1 MNILTLRLSL
11 GAAALLFASGA
22 PAQVDPALERAA
34 PPQARSSS
42 KAMYNA
48 KSVTVQDRDG
58 DSLSILYGGG
68 PPEHRQIE
76 FRDPDGVLINT
87 IPIGSPAPPRPAGGG
102 QNPFFGDSIP
112 PLPDTSPVS
121 LRETRSGGAIDDG
134 KSDIN
139 SDTRNLVNRVNDL
152 THQVKILTD
161 RINAAAAK
169 R

>member
-1 MNILTLRLSL
+1 MMNILTLRLSL

-22 PAQVDPALERAA
+22 PAQVDPASERA
-34 PPQARSSS
+34 PQSHAKVN
-42 KAMYNA
+42 KAMINA

-58 DSLSILYGGG
+58 DILNIAYGEG
-68 PPEHRQIE
+68 PPAHRQIE
-76 FRDPDGVLINT
+76 FRDAEGRLINI

-121 LRETRSGGAIDDG
+121 LRETRSGGALDDG

-152 THQVKILTD
+152 TRQVKILTD